1 MIPMY
6 KIMQMGEKELRPL
19 VAAEAKKA
27 RKRANRILKS
37 EDLYTSPALAR
48 AKKSKTPRQ
57 ISLFETRGK
66 NLNQLRREYKRIKN
80 FMEDETSTVSGTKKF
95 YKKAAEK
102 LSEATSDNFSEE
114 DVEDV
119 FTIFNEL
126 EENNSWIANSRFK
139 YEVFTAI
146 NDQIAYKDDKTTK
159 QDIIDNVS
167 DMLDRIYQENMD
179 FIESDDEWSNNI
191 DYDPFDEEE

>member
-1 MIPMY
+1 MLPMN
-6 KIMQMGEKELRPL
+6 KIMQMNEPELRAI
-19 VAAEAKKA
+19 VAAEARKA
-27 RKRANRILKS
+27 RKRATRILKS

-48 AKKSKTPRQ
+48 ARKSKSLGQ

-66 NLNQLRREYKRIKN
+66 NVNQLRREYKRIKN

-102 LSEATSDNFSEE
+102 LSEATSDNFNEE
-114 DVEDV
+114 EVENV
-119 FTIFNEL
+119 FSIFDEL
-126 EENNSWIANSRFK
+126 EENNSWISNSRFK

-146 NDQIAYKDDKTTK
+146 NDQISAKDDETTK
-159 QDIIDNVS
+159 QNIIDNVS

-179 FIESDDEWSNNI
+179 FIENGENWSNNI
-191 DYDPFDEEE
+191 DYNAFDDEV

>member
-1 MIPMY
+1 MLPMN
-6 KIMQMGEKELRPL
+6 KIMQMNEPELRAI
-19 VAAEAKKA
+19 VAAEARKA

-37 EDLYTSPALAR
+37 EGLYTSPALAR
-48 AKKSKTPRQ
+48 ARKSKAQGQ

-66 NLNQLRREYKRIKN
+66 NVNQLRREYKRIKN

-102 LSEATSDNFSEE
+102 LSEATSDNFNEE
-114 DVEDV
+114 EVENV
-119 FTIFNEL
+119 FSIFDKL

-146 NDQIAYKDDKTTK
+146 NDQISAKDDETTK

-179 FIESDDEWSNNI
+179 FIENGENWSNNI
-191 DYDPFDEEE
+191 DYNAFDDEI